1 MESKEEQAV
10 KNLNMENAQHEN
22 EGGDQVL
29 VQNEEEPR
37 TLGGGKAQKPGRN
50 VRLGRVKQ
58 LLPNFQGA
66 ISNKCVDHN
75 AVGDSVEKITKQQMD
90 IRRKTREQ
98 QMRRVICFQTPNPD
112 NHYDFCFIS

>member
-1 MESKEEQAV
+1 MESKEERAV

-22 EGGDQVL
+22 EGGDQVP
-29 VQNEEEPR
+29 VQNEEESR

-50 VRLGRVKQ
+50 VRLGRVKR
-58 LLPNFQGA
+58 LVPSFRGA

-75 AVGDSVEKITKQQMD
+75 AVGDSVEKIAKQQMD

-98 QMRRVICFQTPNPD
+98 QMRHVICFQTPEPD